1 MYWTTNIERLWQ
13 YEQERNIVRNTVDNH
28 SLKTLRSKM
37 DCDLIFPL
45 WWERKS
51 FWGRFS
57 WSWTTNCSSPPSKS
71 LFMRVVEKNEPKV
84 NSFNSN
90 YFKLEMFLYER
101 PSLQRAISLHMSTT
115 NQPEWTLIIC
125 QKSFLGEKLK
135 VNNLPIFD
143 LTKYS
148 FVVRS
153 K

>member
-1 MYWTTNIERLWQ
+1 MTIWTGNNCYRETLSSWQPQLENLIPIKEGLWPH
-13 YEQERNIVRNTVDNH
+13 IS
-28 SLKTLRSKM
+28 SLGRKKKFLRK
-37 DCDLIFPL
+37 IFREL
-45 WWERKS
+45 NNKLFIAALKIS
-51 FWGRFS
+51 VYVSGR
-57 WSWTTNCSSPPSKS
+57 
-71 LFMRVVEKNEPKV
+71 EKWAKV

-115 NQPEWTLIIC
+115 NQPEWTLIIW
-125 QKSFLGEKLK
+125 QKSFLGEKVK